1 MMIFAIIMYVAFGLL
16 CVYFVLSGIK
26 KVKEIK
32 GEQESQANL
41 KELKNKKEVPSTEVS
56 Q

>member
-1 MMIFAIIMYVAFGLL
+1 MMIFAIIMYVAFGAL
-16 CVYFVLSGIK
+16 CVYFVISGVK

-41 KELKNKKEVPSTEVS
+41 KNKEELASTKVS